1 MSLRKYVR
9 QLNPVQENYIAPVEK
24 VQNLLTEA
32 DTGKATKSEQAIVVA
47 YNIKKGMSEEEA
59 YKKGGIPDAEW
70 EKVDDSLKAN
80 GKAIVDSME
89 DVGNYLIHYGRG
101 SAQNYFGINYKL
113 SAKDTTPKT
122 DLYSDTGRAFSLKDA
137 KGAVLLSPKGGEAT
151 GVVKSAIE
159 NYQKNESATLSP
171 DIDSVVDFLKND
183 LDNLAMKGKMVEV
196 GQSKINFADWYTG
209 QSDRKAELRKKSNK
223 TSDKDIEA
231 HMKAEL
237 SFYKIPKQDRNYK
250 KKLISPRL
258 MLSKSELE
266 NIYFPAFVQSE
277 FSILDARV
285 SPKYAKSQDEKDLYA
300 DNNKLKQQAIQLL
313 DIGIRQSEFHKK
325 FSSVF
330 ENAGGLKKYII
341 YEAASGHY
349 KFTGKLGT
357 SYSGKD
363 LAVAKELLE
372 FQVKG
377 DRAATKLY
385 SNIFSWST
393 ENESLLD
400 DFVLDFKASGKSGY
414 TKFAIPTK
422 SEKLLEYVV
431 DSEYENIQEEL
442 NGLISQRM
450 YLEEGVFDAIKKG
463 FRSVKDAIV
472 SITNKIKDIIKRF
485 YKTVIF
491 KFTEMI
497 RSILKKDILLG
508 INNMG
513 LDFKAS
519 VSFK

>member
-1 MSLRKYVR
+1 MSFQKYVH
-9 QLNPVQENYIAPVEK
+9 QLKPRNIQETNYVNKIR
-24 VQNLLTEA
+24 NLLTEA

-47 YNIKKGMSEEEA
+47 YNMKKGMSEEEA

-70 EKVDDSLKAN
+70 EKVDDGLKAD

-101 SAQNYFGINYKL
+101 SAQNYFGKNYKL
-113 SAKDTTPKT
+113 PAKDTTPKT

-159 NYQKNESATLSP
+159 NYQKNESEKLSS
-171 DIDSVVDFLKND
+171 DIDDVVDFLKND

-196 GQSKINFADWYTG
+196 SKSKDSFTDWYLT
-209 QSDRKAELRKKSNK
+209 QSQRKSELKRQTKS
-223 TSDKDIEA
+223 SDKEIES

-258 MLSKSELE
+258 MLSKTELDDV
-266 NIYFPAFVQSE
+266 YFPAFVQSE
-277 FSILDARV
+277 FSILDARIN
-285 SPKYAKSQDEKDLYA
+285 PKYAKSQDEKDLYA
-300 DNNKLKQQAIQLL
+300 DNNKLKQQAVQLL

-325 FSSVF
+325 FSGVF

-349 KFTGKLGT
+349 KFTGEVGT
-357 SYSGKD
+357 AYNGSD

-385 SNIFSWST
+385 SNMFSWSSK
-393 ENESLLD
+393 NESLLD

-422 SEKLLEYVV
+422 SEKLLDHVV
-431 DSEYENIQEEL
+431 HGAYEDIREEL
-442 NGLISQRM
+442 NDLISQKI
-450 YLEEGVFDAIKKG
+450 YLEEGVFDVLKSK
-463 FRSVKDAIV
+463 FRNVKDAIV
-472 SITNKIKDIIKRF
+472 SITNKIKDVIVRF

-497 RSILKKDILLG
+497 RSVLKKDILLG

-513 LDFKAS
+513 LDFQAS

>member
-1 MSLRKYVR
+1 MSLQKYVK
-9 QLNPVQENYIAPVEK
+9 QLNPRDESYVPHVDK
-24 VQNLLTEA
+24 VQNFLIEA

-47 YNIKKGMSEEEA
+47 YNMKKGMSEEEA

-70 EKVDDSLKAN
+70 EKVDDSLKAD

-101 SAQNYFGINYKL
+101 SAQNYFGKNYKL
-113 SAKDTTPKT
+113 PAKDTTPKT

-159 NYQKNESATLSP
+159 NYQKKESGKLDS
-171 DIDSVVDFLKND
+171 DIDDVVNFLKND

-196 GQSKINFADWYTG
+196 SKSKDSFTDWYLS
-209 QSDRKAELRKKSNK
+209 QSQRKSELKKQTKS
-223 TSDKDIEA
+223 SDKEIET

-258 MLSKSELE
+258 MLSKTELDGV
-266 NIYFPAFVQSE
+266 YFPAFVQSE
-277 FSILDARV
+277 FSILDARIN
-285 SPKYAKSQDEKDLYA
+285 PKYAKSQDEKDLYA
-300 DNNKLKQQAIQLL
+300 DNNKLKQQAVQLL

-325 FSSVF
+325 FSGVF

-349 KFTGKLGT
+349 KFTGQLGT
-357 SYSGKD
+357 SYIGDD

-385 SNIFSWST
+385 SNMFDWST
-393 ENESLLD
+393 KNESLLN

-422 SEKLLEYVV
+422 SEKLLEFVI
-431 DSEYENIQEEL
+431 DDTYEDIKEEL
-442 NGLISQRM
+442 NDLISQRI
-450 YLEEGVFDAIKKG
+450 YLEEGIFDSVKRG
-463 FRSVKDAIV
+463 FRSAKDAIV
-472 SITNKIKDIIKRF
+472 SITNKIKDVIKRF
-485 YKTVIF
+485 YRTVIF
-491 KFTEMI
+491 KFTEMA
-497 RSILKKDILLG
+497 RKLLKKDILLG
-508 INNMG
+508 IDNMG
-513 LDFKAS
+513 LDFQAS
-519 VSFK
+519 VRFK

>member
-1 MSLRKYVR
+1 MSLQGYVHQLRPRKESYV
-9 QLNPVQENYIAPVEK
+9 NHIGK
-24 VQNLLTEA
+24 IQNLLTEA

-47 YNIKKGMSEEEA
+47 YNMKKGMSEEEA
-59 YKKGGIPDAEW
+59 YKKGGIPDTEW
-70 EKVDDSLKAN
+70 EKVSENLKAD
-80 GKAIVDSME
+80 GKAIVNSME
-89 DVGNYLIHYGRG
+89 DVGNYLVHYGRG
-101 SAQNYFGINYKL
+101 SAQNYFGKNYNL
-113 SAKDTTPKT
+113 PAKDTTPKT

-159 NYQKNESATLSP
+159 NYQKHESSQLDP
-171 DIDSVVDFLKND
+171 EIDDVVNFLKND

-196 GQSKINFADWYTG
+196 SKSKDSFTNWYLTK
-209 QSDRKAELRKKSNK
+209 SDRKSKLKDKTKSN
-223 TSDKDIEA
+223 DKDIEA

-237 SFYKIPKQDRNYK
+237 SFYKIPKQDRNYR
-250 KKLISPRL
+250 KKLISPTL
-258 MLSKSELE
+258 MLSKRELDD
-266 NIYFPAFVQSE
+266 IYFPAFVQSE
-277 FSILDARV
+277 FSILDARIN
-285 SPKYAKSQDEKDLYA
+285 PKYAKTQDEKDLYA
-300 DNNKLKQQAIQLL
+300 DNNKLKEQAIQLL

-325 FSSVF
+325 FAGVF

-357 SYSGKD
+357 SYKGDD

-377 DRAATKLY
+377 DKAATKLY
-385 SNIFSWST
+385 PNIFNWSI

-422 SEKLLEYVV
+422 SEKLLEFVIDDTYK
-431 DSEYENIQEEL
+431 NIEEEL
-442 NGLISQRM
+442 NNLISERIC
-450 YLEEGVFDAIKKG
+450 LEEGVFDSIKRG
-463 FRSVKDAIV
+463 FKSAKDAIV
-472 SITNKIKDIIKRF
+472 SITNQIKDVIKRF

-497 RSILKKDILLG
+497 RKILKRDILLG
-508 INNMG
+508 IDSLG
-513 LDFKAS
+513 LDFQAS